1 MQIPAT
7 SRLRFQLMSDADANL
22 LFDIDQDEQ
31 VMLYINGGHKSSWQ
45 DIEQRM
51 LPRMNAYRNP
61 LLGYGIYA
69 VFATQALP
77 AAVMLNESELP
88 TAVQEPVHD
97 IAEGTYL
104 GWILVRPMNFFTT
117 GAEHDNL
124 ELGWR
129 FRRHCWGLGIASEAA
144 AAVANSVVAQRAQ
157 LASALPIRA
166 LSAIALPDNQASI
179 GVMKKLGMQYV
190 KRYIHQDPLGDYDVV
205 LYRTFVGNQQ

>member
-7 SRLRFQLMSDADANL
+7 PRLRFQLMSAADANL
-22 LFDIDQDEQ
+22 LFDVDQDEQ

-51 LPRMNAYRNP
+51 VPRMNAYRDP
-61 LLGYGIYA
+61 QLGYGIYA

-77 AAVMLNESELP
+77 SKHSGDPAMPEPLSAQHSAADS
-88 TAVQEPVHD
+88 
-97 IAEGTYL
+97 YL

-129 FRRHCWGLGIASEAA
+129 FKRHCWGLGIASEAA

-157 LASALPIRA
+157 LTSITPVQA

-205 LYRTFVGNQQ
+205 LYQTLVGVAP

>member
-7 SRLRFQLMSDADANL
+7 PRLRFQLMSAPDANL
-22 LFDIDQDEQ
+22 LFDVDQDEQ
-31 VMLYINGGHKSSWQ
+31 VMLYINGGQKSSWQ

-51 LPRMNAYRNP
+51 VPRMNAYRNP
-61 LLGYGIYA
+61 QLGYGIYA

-77 AAVMLNESELP
+77 SKHSVAPAPIEQLSAP
-88 TAVQEPVHD
+88 DSTAD
-97 IAEGTYL
+97 GYL

-129 FRRHCWGLGIASEAA
+129 FKRHCWGLGIASEAA

-157 LASALPIRA
+157 LTSITPVQA

-205 LYRTFVGNQQ
+205 LYRKMVAR